1 MEHFRSISGEKRKW
15 QSEKE
20 ETGWVRMHGVTR
32 WEVEA
37 GPNAGETVHG
47 PWETKLLKFKLKS
60 LLSISE
66 I

>member
-20 ETGWVRMHGVTR
+20 ETGWVRTHGVTR

-37 GPNAGETVHG
+37 GPNVGETVHG